1 MAIAKYS
8 CSQTTFYAASREG
21 AERVI
26 ENLADFSNLFPDY
39 TLEKMQGIKDRI
51 DAADALPDYDTRKLI
66 AEALWAEVDNQRKAD
81 TYQFGL
87 FLSKIDLIYDA
98 PLRQSAYVA
107 AGKKHYMDAKNGD
120 ETKVMP
126 MYSSLM
132 SFFADNW
139 VALSTVAKMTTE
151 QREEFVAR
159 QTAYKA
165 RYDAATAADRLAKD
179 KKDEKI
185 NANNACFDEMSA
197 YITIAQRIYAD
208 DPEMQKYFKFGSFR
222 SEVEGVKNAGLS
234 GKITNILNKD
244 ALKGATITI
253 LNYNKSFVTEK
264 NGKFDISPL
273 SAGKYTVIVECPS
286 FETQTFKDVKI
297 KTGATTRLN
306 VQMVAAMRA
315 GSTG

>member
-51 DAADALPDYDTRKLI
+51 DTADALPDNDTRKMI
-66 AEALWAEVDNQRKAD
+66 AETLWLEVDNQRKAD
-81 TYQFGL
+81 TYRFGL
-87 FLSKIDLIYDA
+87 FLSTIDLICDA
-98 PLRQSAYVA
+98 TLRPTAYVA
-107 AGKKHYMDAKNGD
+107 AGRKHYMDAKNGD
-120 ETKVMP
+120 VAKVIP

-132 SFFADNW
+132 SFIADNW
-139 VALSTVAKMTTE
+139 AALSTVGKMTTE
-151 QREEFVAR
+151 QRDEWVVR

-165 RYDAATAADRLAKD
+165 RYDAATAADRLARE

-208 DPEMQKYFKFGSFR
+208 DPEMQKYFKFSSFR
-222 SEVEGVKNAGLS
+222 SEVEAVKNAGLS
-234 GKITNILNKD
+234 GKITNLLNKD

-253 LNYNKSFVTEK
+253 LNYNKSVVTEK
-264 NGKFDISPL
+264 NGKFDIGPL
-273 SAGKYTVIVECPS
+273 SAGKYTVIVECPGY
-286 FETQTFKDVKI
+286 ETQTFKDVKI
-297 KTGATTRLN
+297 KTGVMTRLN
-306 VQMVAAMRA
+306 VKMVAAERA
-315 GSTG
+315 GATG